1 MGLLLSDYYMSYIL
15 LSEIYLYIKL
25 NQPEVAQ
32 LRHKPQANFE
42 IITTHGYITLDLQT
56 TVGNHW

>member
-1 MGLLLSDYYMSYIL
+1 MDLLLSDYYIPYIL

-25 NQPEVAQ
+25 NKPEVTQ

-42 IITTHGYITLDLQT
+42 IITTHGCITLGLQT